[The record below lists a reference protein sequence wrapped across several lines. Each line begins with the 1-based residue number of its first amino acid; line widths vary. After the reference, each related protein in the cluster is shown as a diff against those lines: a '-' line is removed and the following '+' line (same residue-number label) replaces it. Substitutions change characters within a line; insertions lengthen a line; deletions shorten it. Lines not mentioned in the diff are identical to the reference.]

1 MMGFQVAS
9 FTPRLVK
16 TRGGAVAFVL
26 VASLLL
32 SGAASATPVDGTG
45 ADADGPSVGPIP
57 VLSLSLFPSQLQA
70 QVSQSQLGAVTFG
83 GNATVEQMFFMSSKV
98 TLTAVVNTGWPVV
111 LSPQTMEF
119 TGSGTEQFQVTVI
132 VPPATSA
139 LVTGN
144 VIVTGQCKAPG
155 LSPVVAAASAV
166 VTVAPYYGGRIEAK
180 SGNLDVDSGEAAV
193 LNVTIYNDGNGP
205 VEMRVYALEHP
216 DEVRISFSETQF
228 NVQPYEFVSI
238 DVEVKVVSGAGSGAY
253 PVLLVAEAKTREGS
267 AERVASYNLTVY
279 VPSIKAKLGFAG
291 MTGIIVTCLAVAT
304 LAVLWRMGYLSR
316 FKGMRLR
323 RKPTA

>member
-9 FTPRLVK
+9 LAPRLK
-16 TRGGAVAFVL
+16 GMRRGTVSFVL
-26 VASLLL
+26 VALLL
-32 SGAASATPVDGTG
+32 MSGVAYATPVDGTG
-45 ADADGPSVGPIP
+45 GDADGPSMGPIP

-70 QVSQSQLGAVTFG
+70 RVTQSQLGAVTFG

-111 LSPQTMEF
+111 LSPQTIEF

-139 LVTGN
+139 MLTGN

-166 VTVAPYYGGRIEAK
+166 VTVAPYYGGRIESK
-180 SGNLDVDSGEAAV
+180 SGNLDVDSGEAEV
-193 LNVTIYNDGNGP
+193 INVTIYNDGNGP

-228 NVQPYEFVSI
+228 NVQPDEFVSI
-238 DVEVKVVSGAGSGAY
+238 DVEVEVASGAGSGAY
-253 PVLLVAEAKTREGS
+253 PVLLVAEAQTRDGS
-267 AERVASYNLTVY
+267 PERVAAYNLTVY
-279 VPSIKAKLGFAG
+279 VPSIKAKLGFSG
-291 MTGIIVTCLAVAT
+291 MVSIILVCVAVAT
-304 LAVLWRMGYLSR
+304 VVVLWRIGYLSR
-316 FKGMRLR
+316 FKGIRLR
-323 RKPTA
+323 KRSTT